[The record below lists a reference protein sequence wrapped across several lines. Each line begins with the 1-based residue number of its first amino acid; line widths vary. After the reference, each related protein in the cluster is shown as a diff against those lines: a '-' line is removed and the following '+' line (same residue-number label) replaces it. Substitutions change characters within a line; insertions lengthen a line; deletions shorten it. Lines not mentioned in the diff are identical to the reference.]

1 MLEGWINRKEFLEQW
16 YPDLLEICYKRYAER
31 YVGLA
36 WLVLTRMKGS
46 RREAFHRLR
55 DFNSE
60 IRLQNYANGNTKKL
74 ICALDRG
81 NLAYAVYALCNRI
94 MRR

>member
-1 MLEGWINRKEFLEQW
+1 MNRKEFLEKR

-31 YVGLA
+31 YAGLS

-55 DFNSE
+55 AFNAE
-60 IRLQNYANGNTKKL
+60 FRLQNYAEGTTRKL

-81 NLAYAVYALCNRI
+81 DLVYAVCALWNRI